1 MTRLALLLVLVALLV
16 QPADARRRATG
27 AAALRDPVRLVEMGR
42 KLEAQGDLA
51 NAANFYERALN
62 IDARSALA
70 LEAAGDNALRRGDG
84 AAAFGYF
91 AGWASQNQNNARAM
105 FGLGTSLILRQQPD
119 EALPVLARAL
129 DLGAP
134 RGAVA
139 AQKGL
144 ALDLLGQQRDA
155 QIAYAE
161 ALAADPADR
170 ASVQRMALSLAISG
184 DRAAALRL
192 MGRFADDTASVD
204 VRRTLATVHAL
215 VGSLD
220 VAGEI
225 GAATLPPDQARAV
238 AAFHAGLSR
247 LSPAQKAAAVHFG
260 RVAGP
265 ALAAAMPPPDAT
277 PPPPEGA
284 SISDTPQIWVQVL
297 STPNRASLAGE
308 WRRISRDAGAAVDGL
323 GVSVQPTG
331 TTNRL
336 LLGPL
341 PDARAA
347 SALVQKLAQRKV
359 AAVVNRTAAGTP
371 LEPLGLP

>member
-1 MTRLALLLVLVALLV
+1 VKRAALLLLLAALLA
-16 QPADARRRATG
+16 QPADARRKATG
-27 AAALRDPVRLVEMGR
+27 AAALRDPVRLVEMGKR
-42 KLEAQGDLA
+42 LEAQGDLA
-51 NAANFYERALN
+51 NAAQFYERALN
-62 IDARSALA
+62 ADATSAVA
-70 LEAAGDNALRRGDG
+70 LEAAGGNALRRGDG
-84 AAAFGYF
+84 ASAFGYF
-91 AGWASQNQNNARAM
+91 AGWASQDRTNPRAM
-105 FGLGTSLILRQQPD
+105 LGLGASLILRQQPD

-129 DLGAP
+129 ELGAP

-161 ALAADPADR
+161 AIAADPADR
-170 ASVQRMALSLAISG
+170 TNPQRMALSLAISG
-184 DRAAALRL
+184 DRAAALRM
-192 MGRFADDTASVD
+192 MGRFADDTSSVD

-215 VGSLD
+215 SGSLA
-220 VAGEI
+220 VAEEI
-225 GAATLPPDQARAV
+225 GAATLPPEQARAV

-265 ALAAAMPPPDAT
+265 ALAAALPPPEAA
-277 PPPPEGA
+277 PPPEGA
-284 SISDTPQIWVQVL
+284 TISDAPQIWVQVL
-297 STPNRASLAGE
+297 STPNRASLPAE
-308 WRRISRDAGAAVDGL
+308 WRRIARDAGAAVDGL

-336 LLGPL
+336 LLGPM
-341 PDARAA
+341 PDQGAA
-347 SALVQKLAQRKV
+347 TALVRRLAERRV
-359 AAVVNRTAAGTP
+359 AAIVNRTAAGTP